1 MIELPSDFIHQP
13 PKGYRYESIQFKTN
27 VDAIWTIS
35 DRRFLYNN
43 GAESRCIWGFVKH
56 KRTKKGSTHTYHA
69 PINSNKIGKEV
80 NINDTRKFTAMQINY
95 QGLEGFFT

>member
-35 DRRFLYNN
+35 DRRFLYND
-43 GAESRCIWGFVKH
+43 GDESRCIWGFVKH
-56 KRTKKGSTHTYHA
+56 KRTKRSSTHTYHA
-69 PINSNKIGKEV
+69 PVNCNKVGVEV
-80 NINDTRKFTAMQINY
+80 NINETSPYTAMQLNLTP
-95 QGLEGFFT
+95 LEQFFV

>member
-35 DRRFLYNN
+35 DHRFLHNN
-43 GAESRCIWGFVKH
+43 GDESRCIWGFVKY
-56 KRTKKGSTHTYHA
+56 KRTKRNITHTYYA
-69 PINSNKIGKEV
+69 PVNSKKIGKEV
-80 NINDTRKFTAMQINY
+80 EIEQTSPYSAMQLN
-95 QGLEGFFT
+95 LNPLMLAFA